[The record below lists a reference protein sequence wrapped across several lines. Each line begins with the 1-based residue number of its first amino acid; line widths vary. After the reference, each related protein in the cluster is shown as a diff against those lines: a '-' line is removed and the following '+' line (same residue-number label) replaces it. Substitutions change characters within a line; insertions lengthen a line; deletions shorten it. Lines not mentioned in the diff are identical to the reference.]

1 MTGRRTPLSMN
12 HDKPEYITG
21 TVRRADLIKA
31 IELQAKNQR
40 ITCMEAASISSEF
53 GVSLQEAGKLIDEMN
68 HRITHCQLGLFGY
81 IPEKKII
88 YPEKS
93 ISSELK
99 SLIENFSQEGKISC
113 EKAWVIS
120 SQLKISKLS
129 VGNACEGLGLR
140 IKPCQLGA
148 F

>member
-1 MTGRRTPLSMN
+1 MSIN
-12 HDKPEYITG
+12 NDKQDYLKKAADHR
-21 TVRRADLIKA
+21 VDLIMA
-31 IELQAKNQR
+31 IELKSKNKR
-40 ITCMEAASISSEF
+40 ISCMEAAFIASEF
-53 GVSLQEAGKLIDEMN
+53 VVSLLELGNLIDEMN

-81 IPEKKII
+81 TPEKKII
-88 YPEKS
+88 YPEKV
-93 ISSELK
+93 ISAELR
-99 SLIENFSQEGKISC
+99 SLIENASQEGKISC

-120 SQLKISKLS
+120 SQLRISKLS